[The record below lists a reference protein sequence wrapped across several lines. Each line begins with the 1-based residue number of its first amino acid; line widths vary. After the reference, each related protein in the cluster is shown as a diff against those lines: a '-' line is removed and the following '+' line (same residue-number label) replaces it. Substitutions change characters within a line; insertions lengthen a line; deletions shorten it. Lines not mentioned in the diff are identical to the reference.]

1 MTAPL
6 TPLTLEGF
14 RAALAS
20 TDRNALLLAMAD
32 ELRGMGDDLW
42 RLLSDLANG
51 EFADDEREAIADIEA
66 DFAEAEACEQLHDAA
81 WSYETRTGK
90 CWDDAAT
97 PFWNSGAW
105 IARRAAELR
114 GVAA

>member
-20 TDRNALLLAMAD
+20 PDRNALLAAMAD
-32 ELRGMGDDLW
+32 ELRAMGDGLW
-42 RLLSDLANG
+42 TVVHDLANG

-66 DFAEAEACEQLHDAA
+66 DFAEAEAREQFDEAA

-90 CWDDAAT
+90 EWDSS
-97 PFWNSGAW
+97 PVLWYSGAW

>member
-14 RAALAS
+14 RAALSAP
-20 TDRNALLLAMAD
+20 DRNALLAAMAD
-32 ELRGMGDDLW
+32 ELRGMGDALW
-42 RLLSDLANG
+42 IELHSLAIG
-51 EFADDEREAIADIEA
+51 ELDDESDTIDIIE
-66 DFAEAEACEQLHDAA
+66 DNFAEAEAREQFDNATYA
-81 WSYETRTGK
+81 YECRTGK
-90 CWDDAAT
+90 DWSEAST
-97 PFWNSGAW
+97 PFWDSKAW

>member
-14 RAALAS
+14 RDALAS
-20 TDRNALLLAMAD
+20 PDRNALLLAMAD

-42 RLLSDLANG
+42 RLLFDLANC
-51 EFADDEREAIADIEA
+51 EFADDEADWIDDIER
-66 DFAEAEACEQLHDAA
+66 DFAEAEGREQFGEATYR
-81 WSYETRTGK
+81 YETRTGK
-90 CWDDAAT
+90 EWDSS
-97 PFWNSGAW
+97 PVFWDSGAW

-114 GVAA
+114 GVGV